1 MDIQTETLRVTG
13 MDCADCARHIE
24 EAVGTLPGV
33 RAARVNFA
41 LATLHVET
49 AGPADLPAIQRQVR
63 ALGYG
68 LEQVSPRKN
77 AARPLS
83 PRAWLIAHPRDV
95 LTVASGLLLA
105 AGLLGGWLNIPA
117 GMQQV
122 LYALAIIAGGTHV
135 ARAGMATLRATRSL
149 DMNALMTIAAVG
161 ALAIGEGAEGATAM
175 FLFALGNALE
185 GYTMERARSAIR
197 SLMQLAPSEALRLVR
212 ENGEIRQERVS
223 VTELAVG
230 DHILVRPGER
240 VPMDGE
246 VVSGESAVNQSAI
259 TGESLPVDV
268 SAGSQVY
275 AGSINGSGAL
285 EVRVTRPA
293 QETTIAR
300 IIRLVA
306 EAQEQRAPSQRFVDA
321 FARRYTPAVIML
333 AAAIAVIPPLLF
345 NAPFLSWFYRAL
357 VLLVI
362 ACPCALVISTPVSI
376 VSALASAAR
385 HGVLIKGGAY
395 LEAAGNLKAIAFDKT
410 GTLTQG
416 RPTVTDVIPFNGL
429 SKDELLALAASVE
442 NASEHPLARA
452 IVHEA
457 RHQNLPLREA
467 SGFVARAGRGAQA
480 QVDGSLYRIGNQE
493 LFDGDLKLRTEEI
506 ARLHALE
513 AEGKTVMLVADDKAI
528 LGLVA
533 VSDRIRPE
541 VAETMAALRRAGI
554 GRTVLLTGDNPRTA
568 AAIARQAGTD
578 EARAQLLPEQ
588 KVNVIAELLEEHHA
602 VGMVGDGVNDAP
614 ALARATV
621 GIAMGGAGTAQAL
634 ETADIVLM
642 SDDLSKLPFAIRLS
656 RAARA
661 IIQQNIILS
670 LGIKALFLA
679 LALPGWTT
687 LWMAVFADMGASLLV
702 TLNGMRLLRFHPLPD
717 KISSVSN

>member
-1 MDIQTETLRVTG
+1 MDDTQTETLRVSG

-24 EAVGTLPGV
+24 EAVGALPGV

-41 LATLHVET
+41 LATLHIET

-68 LEQVSPRKN
+68 LEQVSSRKN
-77 AARPLS
+77 VAKTLP
-83 PRAWLIAHPRDV
+83 PRAWLAAHLRGV
-95 LTVASGLLLA
+95 LTIASGLLLA
-105 AGLLGGWLNIPA
+105 AGLLGGWWGLSGGA
-117 GMQQV
+117 QQA
-122 LYALAIIAGGTHV
+122 LYVLAIIAGGVHV
-135 ARAGMATLRATRSL
+135 ARAGLAALRATRGL

-175 FLFALGNALE
+175 FLFAVGNALE
-185 GYTMERARSAIR
+185 GYTMERARNAVR
-197 SLMQLAPSEALRLVR
+197 SLLQLAPDEALRLVR
-212 ENGEIRQERVS
+212 KDGETHQERVP

-230 DHILVRPGER
+230 DHILIRPGER

-246 VVSGESAVNQSAI
+246 VISGESAVNQSAI

-268 SAGSQVY
+268 SAGSRIY

-285 EVRVTRPA
+285 EVRVTRLA
-293 QETTIAR
+293 QDTTIAR
-300 IIRLVA
+300 IIRLVT

-321 FARRYTPAVIML
+321 FARRYTPAVITL
-333 AAAIAVIPPLLF
+333 AAAIAVIPPLF
-345 NAPFLSWFYRAL
+345 FGAPFLTWLYRAL

-376 VSALASAAR
+376 VSALAAAAR

-416 RPTVTDVIPFNGL
+416 RPTVTDITPFKGL
-429 SKDELLALAASVE
+429 ATDELLVLAASVE

-457 RHQNLPLREA
+457 RHQNLPLQQV

-480 QVDGSLYRIGNQE
+480 QVNGRLYRIGNRE
-493 LFDGDLKLRTEEI
+493 FFDGDLKLGTEEM

-513 AEGKTVMLVADDKAI
+513 AEGKTVMLVADDSTI

-541 VAETMAALRRAGI
+541 VAETVDALHRAGI
-554 GRTVLLTGDNPRTA
+554 RRTVLLTGDNPRTA
-568 AAIARQAGTD
+568 AAIARQAGMD

-588 KVNVIAELLEEHHA
+588 KVNAMAELLEEHNA
-602 VGMVGDGVNDAP
+602 VGMVGDGINDAP

-642 SDDLSKLPFAIRLS
+642 SDDLSKLPFAVRLS
-656 RAARA
+656 QAARA
-661 IIQQNIILS
+661 IIRQNITLS

-702 TLNGMRLLRFHPLPD
+702 TLNGVRLLRFRPSPD
-717 KISSVSN
+717 KI

>member
-1 MDIQTETLRVTG
+1 
-13 MDCADCARHIE
+13 
-24 EAVGTLPGV
+24 
-33 RAARVNFA
+33 
-41 LATLHVET
+41 
-49 AGPADLPAIQRQVR
+49 
-63 ALGYG
+63 
-68 LEQVSPRKN
+68 
-77 AARPLS
+77 
-83 PRAWLIAHPRDV
+83 
-95 LTVASGLLLA
+95 
-105 AGLLGGWLNIPA
+105 
-117 GMQQV
+117 
-122 LYALAIIAGGTHV
+122 
-135 ARAGMATLRATRSL
+135 
-149 DMNALMTIAAVG
+149 
-161 ALAIGEGAEGATAM
+161 
-175 FLFALGNALE
+175 
-185 GYTMERARSAIR
+185 MERARSAIR
-197 SLMQLAPSEALRLVR
+197 PLMQLTPNEALRLVR
-212 ENGEIRQERVS
+212 ENGEPRQERVP

-246 VVSGESAVNQSAI
+246 VISGESAVNQSAI

-285 EVRVTRPA
+285 EVRVTRLA
-293 QETTIAR
+293 QDTTIAR

-321 FARRYTPAVIML
+321 FARRYTPAVIAL
-333 AAAIAVIPPLLF
+333 AAAIAVIPPLF
-345 NAPFLSWFYRAL
+345 FGAPFLTWFYRAL

-376 VSALASAAR
+376 VSALAAAAR

-429 SKDELLALAASVE
+429 SADELLALAASVE
-442 NASEHPLARA
+442 SASEHPLAHA

-457 RHQNLPLREA
+457 RHRNLPLRETL
-467 SGFVARAGRGAQA
+467 GFVARAGRGAQA
-480 QVDGSLYRIGNQE
+480 QVNGRLYRIGNRE
-493 LFDGDLKLRTEEI
+493 FFDGDLNLGTEER

-513 AEGKTVMLVADDKAI
+513 AEGKTVMLVADDNAI

-541 VAETMAALRRAGI
+541 VAETVAALHRAGI
-554 GRTVLLTGDNPRTA
+554 RRTVLLTGDNPRTA
-568 AAIARQAGTD
+568 AAIARQAGMD

-588 KVNVIAELLEEHHA
+588 KVNAMAELLEEHDA

-642 SDDLSKLPFAIRLS
+642 SDDLRKLPFAIRLS

-661 IIQQNIILS
+661 IIQQNIALS

-702 TLNGMRLLRFHPLPD
+702 TLNGMRLLRFRPSPA
-717 KISSVSN
+717 KISSVSK

>member
-1 MDIQTETLRVTG
+1 MSTHSETLRVTG

-33 RAARVNFA
+33 RSARVNFA
-41 LATLHVET
+41 LATLHIET
-49 AGPADLPAIQRQVR
+49 AGPADLPVIQRQVR

-68 LEQVSPRKN
+68 LDQTTAKEDATQVLSLR
-77 AARPLS
+77 ARL
-83 PRAWLIAHPRDV
+83 AAHPRDA
-95 LTVASGLLLA
+95 LTVASGLFLA
-105 AGLLGGWLNIPA
+105 VGLLGGWLSLPGWA
-117 GMQQV
+117 QQA
-122 LYALAIIAGGTHV
+122 LYALAIVAGGAHV
-135 ARAGMATLRATRSL
+135 ARSGLATLRATRSL

-175 FLFALGNALE
+175 FLFAVGNMLE

-197 SLMQLAPSEALRLVR
+197 SLMRLAPDEAHRLVR
-212 ENGEIRQERVS
+212 EKGETHQERVP
-223 VTELAVG
+223 VTELLVG

-268 SAGSQVY
+268 ATGSQVY

-285 EVRVTRPA
+285 EVRVTRLA
-293 QETTIAR
+293 QDATIAR
-300 IIRLVA
+300 IIRMVA

-321 FARRYTPAVIML
+321 FARRYTPAVIVL
-333 AAAIAVIPPLLF
+333 AAAVAIVPPLVF
-345 NAPFLSWFYRAL
+345 GAPFLAWFYRAL

-376 VSALASAAR
+376 VSALATAAR

-416 RPTVTDVIPFNGL
+416 RPTVTDVVPFNGL
-429 SKDELLALAASVE
+429 GDGELLALAASVE
-442 NASEHPLARA
+442 SASEHPLAHA

-457 RHQNLPLREA
+457 RHQGLTLHEA

-480 QVDGSLYRIGNQE
+480 QMDGQLYRIGNRE
-493 LFDGDLKLRTEEI
+493 FFDGNLSLSPEETE
-506 ARLHALE
+506 RLHALE
-513 AEGKTVMLVADDKAI
+513 AEGKTVMLLADDKTP

-533 VSDRIRPE
+533 VSDSIRPE
-541 VAETMAALRRAGI
+541 VSEMVAALHRAGI
-554 GRTVLLTGDNPRTA
+554 ARTVLLTGDNSRTA
-568 AAIARQAGTD
+568 AAIARQAGMG

-588 KVNVIAELLEEHHA
+588 KVNAIAELLEEHDT

-614 ALARATV
+614 ALARATI

-634 ETADIVLM
+634 ETADIALM

-661 IIQQNIILS
+661 IVQQNIILS

-679 LALPGWTT
+679 LALPGWAT
-687 LWMAVFADMGASLLV
+687 LWMAVFADVGASLLV
-702 TLNGMRLLRFHPLPD
+702 TLNGMRLLRFHPSPD
-717 KISSVSN
+717 KG

>member
-1 MDIQTETLRVTG
+1 MDTQTETLRVTG

-41 LATLHVET
+41 LATLHIET

-68 LEQVSPRKN
+68 LEQVSKD
-77 AARPLS
+77 ATKALS
-83 PRAWLIAHPRDV
+83 PRAWLVAHPRDA
-95 LTVASGLLLA
+95 LTVAAGLLLA
-105 AGLLGGWLNIPA
+105 VGLLGGWLNLP
-117 GMQQV
+117 GGVQQV
-122 LYALAIIAGGTHV
+122 LYALAIIAGGAHV
-135 ARAGMATLRATRSL
+135 ARAGLVTLRATRSL

-175 FLFALGNALE
+175 FLFAVGNALE
-185 GYTMERARSAIR
+185 GYTIERARSAIR
-197 SLMQLAPSEALRLVR
+197 SLMQLTPNEALRLVR
-212 ENGEIRQERVS
+212 ENGEPHQERVP

-246 VVSGESAVNQSAI
+246 VISGESAVNQSAI

-285 EVRVTRPA
+285 EVRVTRLA
-293 QETTIAR
+293 QDTTIAR

-321 FARRYTPAVIML
+321 FARRYTPAVMAL
-333 AAAIAVIPPLLF
+333 AAAIAVIPPLF
-345 NAPFLSWFYRAL
+345 FGAPFLIWFYRAL

-376 VSALASAAR
+376 VSALAAAAR

-429 SKDELLALAASVE
+429 SADELLALAASVE
-442 NASEHPLARA
+442 SASEHPLAHA

-457 RHQNLPLREA
+457 RHRNLPLREI

-480 QVDGSLYRIGNQE
+480 QVNGRLYRIGNRE
-493 LFDGDLKLRTEEI
+493 FFDGDLNLGTEER

-513 AEGKTVMLVADDKAI
+513 AEGKTVMLVADDNAI

-541 VAETMAALRRAGI
+541 VAETVAALHQAGI
-554 GRTVLLTGDNPRTA
+554 KRTVLLTGDNPRTA
-568 AAIARQAGTD
+568 AAIARQAGMD

-588 KVNVIAELLEEHHA
+588 KVNAMAELLEEHNA

-642 SDDLSKLPFAIRLS
+642 SDDLRKLPFAIRLS

-661 IIQQNIILS
+661 IIQQNIALS

-702 TLNGMRLLRFHPLPD
+702 TLNGMRLLRFRPSPA
-717 KISSVSN
+717 KISSVSK